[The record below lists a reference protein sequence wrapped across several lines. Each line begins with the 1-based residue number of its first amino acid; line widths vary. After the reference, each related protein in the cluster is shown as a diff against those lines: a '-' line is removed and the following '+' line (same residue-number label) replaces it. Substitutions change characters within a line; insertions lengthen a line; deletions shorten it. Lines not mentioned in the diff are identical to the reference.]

1 MHRNIKFLEI
11 RSELGAGT
19 FGSSLGIDA
28 IKFAALKKRSDIFLT
43 HHSESIET
51 DREWI
56 SPKIEHRFA
65 KKIDGMVVLYERIS
79 QRIKKYLE
87 TGFFPFVIAGD
98 HANAGGTIAGI
109 KNAYPKA
116 KLGVIWIDAH
126 GDIHSPYTTPSGNIH
141 GMPLAV
147 SLNLKN
153 LDSQVNKLDEQT
165 EVLWEKLCNIGNVCP
180 KIFFEDLVLIDIR
193 DLEQPEWDIIHRKNI
208 EYYDPEDI
216 QQHGIEQVGYNA
228 LKHLERCDYIY
239 VSFDV
244 DSLDPSISTGTGTPV
259 HNGLSVEQAKTLL
272 KILWNSP
279 KLVAFEIVE
288 INPLLDSQNKMA
300 EIAFELIQDLLYE

>member
-28 IKFAALKKRSDIFLT
+28 IKFAALKKHSDIFLT
-43 HHSESIET
+43 YHSESIESDT
-51 DREWI
+51 GWI
-56 SPKIEHRFA
+56 SPVLEHKFA
-65 KKIDGMVVLYERIS
+65 KKIDEMMLLYEKIS
-79 QRIKKYLE
+79 LRIKQYLG
-87 TGFFPFVIAGD
+87 TGFFPLVIAGD

-109 KNAYPKA
+109 KRTYPQA

-141 GMPLAV
+141 GMPLAI

-153 LDSQVNKLDEQT
+153 LDSQVNKLDERT
-165 EVLWEKLCNIGNVCP
+165 EILWEKLCNVGNISP
-180 KIFFEDLVLIDIR
+180 KILFEDLVLIDIR

-216 QQHGIEQVGYNA
+216 QKHGIEYVAQNA
-228 LKHLERCDYIY
+228 LNYLDKCDYIY

-259 HNGLSVEQAKTLL
+259 QNGLTVEQAKSLL
-272 KILWNSP
+272 KILWKSP
-279 KLVAFEIVE
+279 KLIAFEIVE
-288 INPLLDSQNKMA
+288 VNPLLDNQNRMA
-300 EIAFELIQDLLYE
+300 EIAFELIQSLIYE